1 MDLKHFGDSYDIVK
15 RSLLDWLSD
24 FGPWGAHPMFTHSVT
39 ESEAAA
45 FERFLGVAL
54 VSTDVLEADSDRQSC
69 LSPCAG
75 FRSIFVDPDTGVRL
89 KRHSARNQACFIFAD
104 ELVVLAT
111 KRPDGLVLA
120 FDQSLRRGE
129 ERQDVASKLDYF
141 RKQGVHAFAYIS
153 HASFL
158 VLGRSNTLVTE
169 ALAQLLHRSGLPGRR
184 ILSPFE
190 TATVTGAA

>member
-24 FGPWGAHPMFTHSVT
+24 FGPWGAHPMFTHPVT

-54 VSTDVLEADSDRQSC
+54 VSTDVLRSDRDAYFESC
-69 LSPCAG
+69 GSV
-75 FRSIFVDPDTGVRL
+75 RSIFLDPDTGVRL
-89 KRHSARNQACFIFAD
+89 ARKGAPDRARFIFAD
-104 ELVVLAT
+104 ELVELST

-120 FDQSLRRGE
+120 FDQSLRRGQ
-129 ERQDVASKLDYF
+129 ERQEVKGKLAHF
-141 RKQGVHAFAYIS
+141 RDRGVHGFAYIS

-158 VLGRSNTLVTE
+158 VLGSSSELIRKARS
-169 ALAQLLHRSGLPGRR
+169 ALLTTSGLPLTR
-184 ILSPFE
+184 I
-190 TATVTGAA
+190 T